1 MAQNNADKAAPGKT
15 GRRVALEGLP
25 PYERL
30 LQEVLRGD
38 LLPGEALTEMAL
50 AERLQVSRTPV
61 REALTRLE
69 QDGLVK
75 RASRGMVVRERS
87 PEEILDIY
95 EVRILLEADAARL
108 AAERR
113 SNLDVFTLRRIAG
126 ELEQM
131 DTTDPDA
138 RAEANRDF
146 HHAIWRA
153 SHSEPIWDLLR
164 RVDMHLA
171 RYPTTTLAYPGRW
184 ETSLTE
190 HRLMVAA
197 IEERDGEK
205 AAQAST
211 HHFTAARDIR
221 LKLWSEGQF

>member
-1 MAQNNADKAAPGKT
+1 MAHNNADKAAQSKT
-15 GRRVALEGLP
+15 RRRVGLEGLP

-30 LQEVLRGD
+30 LQEVLRGEI
-38 LLPGEALTEMAL
+38 LPGEALTEMAL

-69 QDGLVK
+69 QDGLVQ
-75 RASRGMVVRERS
+75 RTSRGMVVRERS

-95 EVRILLEADAARL
+95 EVRILLETDAARL

-113 SNLDVFTLRRIAG
+113 SSLDVFTLRRIAG

-131 DTTDPDA
+131 DISDPDA
-138 RAEANRDF
+138 RADANRDF

-153 SHSEPIWDLLR
+153 AHSEPIWDLLR

-184 ETSLTE
+184 ETSLNE
-190 HRLMVAA
+190 HRLLVAA

-211 HHFTAARDIR
+211 GHFTAARDIR
-221 LKLWSEGQF
+221 LKLWSEGRF

>member
-1 MAQNNADKAAPGKT
+1 MAQNNADKAARSKSA
-15 GRRVALEGLP
+15 RRMALEGLP

-30 LQEVLRGD
+30 LQEVLRGEI
-38 LLPGEALTEMAL
+38 LPGEALTEMAL
-50 AERLQVSRTPV
+50 AERLRVSRTPI

-75 RASRGMVVRERS
+75 RTSRGMVIRERS

-95 EVRILLEADAARL
+95 EVRVLLEADAARL

-113 SNLDVFTLRRIAG
+113 SSLDVFTLRRTAG

-131 DTTDPDA
+131 DTSDPDA
-138 RAEANRDF
+138 MAEANREF
-146 HHAIWRA
+146 HHAVWRA
-153 SHSEPIWDLLR
+153 AHSEPIWDLLR

-171 RYPTTTLAYPGRW
+171 RYPTTTLVYPGRW

-190 HRLMVAA
+190 HRLLVAA
-197 IEERDGEK
+197 IDERDGEK

-211 HHFTAARDIR
+211 HHFNAARDIR
-221 LKLWSEGQF
+221 LTLWSEGQF